1 MKKIKV
7 YVLVDKKTNE
17 LISYMNGNEVVF
29 STKKKNLLAEFDSK
43 VKQAILEIKFKGID
57 F

>member
-7 YVLVDKKTNE
+7 YVLLDKKTND

-29 STKKKNLLAEFDSK
+29 STKKKNLLVEFGSK

-57 F
+57 Y